1 MGGLLRLREPAALG
15 LRGGAVSWLRAL
27 GEILRN
33 PTATS
38 NQEAVGFLLIAGLA
52 IVAVVVAVVLLWYAL
67 R

>member
-1 MGGLLRLREPAALG
+1 M
-15 LRGGAVSWLRAL
+15 SWLRAL